1 MSKLKEYTK
10 EDINKIFTNADATKL
25 DPNELDTVLD
35 LLTVQTIEMKTGGN
49 KFSPNISASAMTYL
63 NDFTK
68 VISDKRDEVRG
79 KDESELTLETAREY
93 FDKINAHIELSNTI
107 LKIDDEQGITVG
119 DYDRNIWRATYALKS
134 IQYAELQK
142 AQGLPVE
149 QEEHLLENQDK
160 ENLEGF
166 EDTTQRI
173 LNAYIETMVVINLVK
188 FFGDYTGIK
197 DFERLQDR
205 FMLDLG
211 LRDILADEAERVENL
226 ILDPFREKY
235 VNTPN
240 IDENKKQLAKELDD
254 LIMKYKPFITVPQLK
269 DITLPQETYA
279 KIRDKY
285 IDLPLADVLEQYKD
299 IQRDFHRELLRG
311 YYEHDD

>member
-1 MSKLKEYTK
+1 MSKLKEYTRD
-10 EDINKIFTNADATKL
+10 DIETFLSNADASKL
-25 DPNELDTVLD
+25 DPNELDTALD
-35 LLTVQTIEMKTGGN
+35 LLTVQTIDMKTGSG
-49 KFSPNISASAMTYL
+49 KFSPKFSASVMEYL
-63 NDFTK
+63 NEFTK
-68 VISDKRDEVRG
+68 VLTSKRDEERE
-79 KDESELTLETAREY
+79 KDEPELTYETTKAY
-93 FDKINAHIELSNTI
+93 FDKVNAHIKLSSTV

-119 DYDRNIWRATYALKS
+119 DYDRNIWRATYVLKS
-134 IQYAELQK
+134 IQLAELQK

-149 QEEHLLENQDK
+149 QKEHLLENQDK

-173 LNAYIETMVVINLVK
+173 LNAYIKTMAVINLVK

-211 LRDILADEAERVENL
+211 LRDILADEAERVEKL

-235 VNTPN
+235 ANTPN
-240 IDENKKQLAKELDD
+240 TDENKKQFAKELDD

-269 DITLPQETYA
+269 DITLPQKAYA
-279 KIRDKY
+279 EIRDKY
-285 IDLPLADVLEQYKD
+285 IDLPLQDVISRYKD
-299 IQRDFHRELLRG
+299 IQRDFHSELLRG
-311 YYEHDD
+311 YYE

>member
-10 EDINKIFTNADATKL
+10 DDIETFLSNADASKL
-25 DPNELDTVLD
+25 DPNELDTALD
-35 LLTVQTIEMKTGGN
+35 LLTVQTIDMKTGSS
-49 KFSPNISASAMTYL
+49 KFSPKFSASVMDYL
-63 NDFTK
+63 NEFTK
-68 VISDKRDEVRG
+68 ALSAKRDEERK
-79 KDESELTLETAREY
+79 KDEPELTYETTKAY
-93 FDKINAHIELSNTI
+93 FDKVNAHIKLSSTV

-119 DYDRNIWRATYALKS
+119 DYDRNIWRATYVLKS
-134 IQYAELQK
+134 IQLAELQK

-149 QEEHLLENQDK
+149 QKEHLLENQDK

-173 LNAYIETMVVINLVK
+173 LNAYIKTMAVINLVK

-235 VNTPN
+235 ANT
-240 IDENKKQLAKELDD
+240 DENKKQFAKELDD

-269 DITLPQETYA
+269 DIILPQKAYA
-279 KIRDKY
+279 EIRDKY
-285 IDLPLADVLEQYKD
+285 IDLPLQDVISRYKD
-299 IQRDFHRELLRG
+299 IQWDFHGELLRG
-311 YYEHDD
+311 YYE